1 MKLFLT
7 SLASTTLDLIHPIL
21 PRPPIELSLA
31 YIPTAADPYALD
43 NRPWADSNRQ
53 KLISMGFKITDY
65 DIKGKNEQELLSDLS
80 KFDIIYVE
88 GGNVFYLLW
97 HMRQTGVDK
106 VLPELLSKGIIYIG
120 SSAGSAVLSTS
131 IEHAIPFDNPSTAPL
146 LTNYTGLGLIN
157 TQLHPHSGKPKY
169 ADREQETINKW
180 GDKLTLL
187 RDDQVMIVNGDD
199 QKIQAIW
206 WKTILTKIMKH

>member
-1 MKLFLT
+1 MKLFLA
-7 SLASTTLDLIHPIL
+7 SLASTTLDLIHPLL

-43 NRPWADSNRQ
+43 NRPWADANRQ
-53 KLISMGFKITDY
+53 KLISIGFKITDY

-97 HMRQTGVDK
+97 HMRQTGMDK
-106 VLPELLSKGIIYIG
+106 VLPELIAKGIIYIG

-131 IEHAIPFDNPSTAPL
+131 IEHASMFDSTNAAPM
-146 LTNYTGLGLIN
+146 LTDYTGLGLIN
-157 TQLHPHSGKPKY
+157 SQ
-169 ADREQETINKW
+169 I
-180 GDKLTLL
+180 
-187 RDDQVMIVNGDD
+187 
-199 QKIQAIW
+199 
-206 WKTILTKIMKH
+206 